1 MRILTTAL
9 VAALLLAAPAAAPA
23 ATVDGATIHWTSS
36 GRGAQT
42 VVLVHGWTCD
52 ETSWREQVPV
62 VSKSYR
68 VITLDLPG
76 HGKSGM
82 PKTFTMEVF
91 ARAIEAVRVEAG
103 VDKIFLVGHSMGTPV
118 IRKYALMF
126 PGRVKGLV
134 LVDGLVQLPANGI
147 QPGQPGRG
155 PLPAVTIASREA
167 MVKGMFGPATTP
179 DLQQH
184 ILKMMMGAPEATAAG
199 AMAATWDQSQLS
211 DQTIKAPVLA
221 VYAGTRPLATE
232 QAVKTLYPEADYY
245 TIPDTAH
252 FLMMEKPVEFNRMLL
267 KFVEKFK

>member
-9 VAALLLAAPAAAPA
+9 VAALLLTAPAAAPA

-126 PGRVKGLV
+126 PDRVKGLV
-134 LVDGLVQLPANGI
+134 LVDGLVQLSRQWDSTRTARSRTAPGGDHRLARGDGERDVRAGHHSRPAAAHPEDDDGHSRSDRS
-147 QPGQPGRG
+147 GRHG
-155 PLPAVTIASREA
+155 CDMGSIAV
-167 MVKGMFGPATTP
+167 V
-179 DLQQH
+179 
-184 ILKMMMGAPEATAAG
+184 
-199 AMAATWDQSQLS
+199 
-211 DQTIKAPVLA
+211 
-221 VYAGTRPLATE
+221 
-232 QAVKTLYPEADYY
+232 
-245 TIPDTAH
+245 
-252 FLMMEKPVEFNRMLL
+252 
-267 KFVEKFK
+267 